1 MHSEIIRPVKRGN
14 SRYSSHVIEGTSKKG
29 VEKRLTNDLRVVV
42 SNIVA
47 LLKKKNSLSSHVLE
61 SRFARYIFA
70 VEEMR
75 TLNSGVSGSY
85 SVVSVV
91 VVVVVSSVVPSLDP
105 ARPFPS
111 LPLSLSLFLYL
122 STSLSRTKAVID
134 DIRLRI
140 AATQFVDDAS

>member
-111 LPLSLSLFLYL
+111 LSLFLSFFIYL
-122 STSLSRTKAVID
+122 PLYRAP
-134 DIRLRI
+134 R
-140 AATQFVDDAS
+140 Q